1 MPATDM
7 LTSHVSALIRGVRSP
22 ELELAQV
29 GEGEIASRTGNKITL
44 KQLEKGK
51 PLL

>member
-1 MPATDM
+1 MPAIDM
-7 LTSHVSALIRGVRSP
+7 VASHVSALIRGVRPP
-22 ELELAQV
+22 ELEMAQV
-29 GEGEIASRTGNKITL
+29 GEGEIASRTDNKITL